1 LGRQGRRL
9 WGRWLGCARSWW
21 AVELIECGE
30 EVAEE
35 ALYGPAGLDMILVRR
50 TCIIE
55 VRLKVHL
62 HCVPSHAARTSHRR
76 D

>member
-35 ALYGPAGLDMILVRR
+35 ALYGPVGLDMILV
-50 TCIIE
+50 
-55 VRLKVHL
+55 
-62 HCVPSHAARTSHRR
+62 
-76 D
+76 